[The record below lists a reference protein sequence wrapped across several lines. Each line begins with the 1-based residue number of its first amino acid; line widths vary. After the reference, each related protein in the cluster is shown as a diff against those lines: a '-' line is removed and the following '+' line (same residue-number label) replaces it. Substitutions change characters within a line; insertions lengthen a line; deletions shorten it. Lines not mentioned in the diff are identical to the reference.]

1 MLCDKSTTF
10 VVTSVSEV
18 TTKVLD
24 LPKDPPPSRPTLPFL
39 GPKKKKDGGR
49 VVVFSSSFSVTFL
62 PLGFRLFLFPSTKEK

>member
-1 MLCDKSTTF
+1 MLCDKSNNF

-39 GPKKKKDGGR
+39 GPQTKRWWRGFLLFN
-49 VVVFSSSFSVTFL
+49 VSVTFL
-62 PLGFRLFLFPSTKEK
+62 PIAFAFLKKK

>member
-1 MLCDKSTTF
+1 MLCDKSNNF

-39 GPKKKKDGGR
+39 GPQTKDGG
-49 VVVFSSSFSVTFL
+49 VGFFFSMLLFNVSVTFL
-62 PLGFRLFLFPSTKEK
+62 PIAFAFLKKK